1 MSSVNT
7 AALTELNAALGRQI
21 ANVLKQAG
29 FYARLVRNIGAAKT
43 EGVPRAGHIGARDGS
58 AKGQTQHQAEQRCAF
73 ADICHHTVC
82 WSPVVLLTG

>member
-1 MSSVNT
+1 LAKFTASRRKNGSSSVRGLLGDTLMSSANT

-43 EGVPRAGHIGARDGS
+43 EGVTRAGHIGARDGS
-58 AKGQTQHQAEQRCAF
+58 AKGQAQH
-73 ADICHHTVC
+73 
-82 WSPVVLLTG
+82 

>member
-1 MSSVNT
+1 LAKFTASRRKNGSSSVRGLLGDTLMSSANT

-43 EGVPRAGHIGARDGS
+43 EGVTRTGHIGARDGS
-58 AKGQTQHQAEQRCAF
+58 AKGQAQH
-73 ADICHHTVC
+73 
-82 WSPVVLLTG
+82 